1 METVEIKITRE
12 NVEDY
17 LRVSSIKPTPEV
29 VTAILQAINKA
40 SQDGELLGIIES
52 FLWEGGIPEMLENL

>member
-17 LRVSSIKPTPEV
+17 LRVSLFKPTPEV